1 MLLKCS
7 RLFPRLGKE
16 IVRNER
22 THIAKAETKGLGSLS
37 MEVME
42 KEDRYGA
49 HNYHPLPVALCKGQG
64 KAEEGGYD
72 VGVVMMLDFSM
83 TF

>member
-1 MLLKCS
+1 
-7 RLFPRLGKE
+7 
-16 IVRNER
+16 
-22 THIAKAETKGLGSLS
+22 

-83 TF
+83 TFQEDKEFLNSIIKLEVCQNDLSNYQCFYLKIVLQIS